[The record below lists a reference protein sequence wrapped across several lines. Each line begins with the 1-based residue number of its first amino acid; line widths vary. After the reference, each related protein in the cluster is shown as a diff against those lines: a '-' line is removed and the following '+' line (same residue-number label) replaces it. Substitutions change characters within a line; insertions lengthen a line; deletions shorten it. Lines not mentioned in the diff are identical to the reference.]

1 MKTSKLW
8 LRNTSRYPDHEAWP
22 LIKAAYESVNQG
34 CSRGQEMPRIIVKLT
49 NCSVSYRG
57 RAHWIEYDSPG
68 RSWKR
73 ILVRVGAP
81 DKFPRKIRYARWK
94 SDMPEFE
101 CRSYRECIVMVTA
114 HEMEHCLGASGRQSG
129 EFRCEMAAWDAID
142 YFRKH
147 QSEIEAEIAAGV
159 ERLSQ
164 TLLAKAQRLAESR
177 RPEVLLAEKFKKAQ
191 EALGRWQRKS
201 KLAAS
206 KVKKYCR
213 AVARYQKRI
222 QDNGIN
228 PIPSRWPAS
237 AGHRGNS

>member
-1 MKTSKLW
+1 
-8 LRNTSRYPDHEAWP
+8 
-22 LIKAAYESVNQG
+22 
-34 CSRGQEMPRIIVKLT
+34 
-49 NCSVSYRG
+49 
-57 RAHWIEYDSPG
+57 
-68 RSWKR
+68 
-73 ILVRVGAP
+73 
-81 DKFPRKIRYARWK
+81 
-94 SDMPEFE
+94 
-101 CRSYRECIVMVTA
+101 MVTA

-237 AGHRGNS
+237 AGRRGNS